1 MNYINYQGFLEIHVF
16 LKINKTFLN
25 QWNI

>member
-16 LKINKTFLN
+16 LKIN
-25 QWNI
+25 